1 MSDPDNCCTGPY
13 KSIYPFAMKGGGGL
27 TTCSNNFWTI
37 SEVLWNFM
45 LSIHVYVL
53 CASLVNQLSGREG
66 VVGSK
71 HNI

>member
-1 MSDPDNCCTGPY
+1 
-13 KSIYPFAMKGGGGL
+13 
-27 TTCSNNFWTI
+27 
-37 SEVLWNFM
+37 M

-71 HNI
+71 NNI